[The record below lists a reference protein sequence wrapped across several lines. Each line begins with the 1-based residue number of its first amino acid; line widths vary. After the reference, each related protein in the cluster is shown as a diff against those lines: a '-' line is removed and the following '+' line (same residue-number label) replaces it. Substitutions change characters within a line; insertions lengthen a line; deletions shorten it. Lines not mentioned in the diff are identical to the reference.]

1 MRLITLRS
9 AIIFLLL
16 ILLPVT
22 ARSQELDPGAYW
34 ALPSGLNVVTTVAS
48 FSFGDV
54 SFEPS
59 LPVEEASAR
68 IGQGVFVFTRAL
80 NFAGRSSNVAVQVPI
95 IRGHLEGLLRGVP
108 QEATRIGLADPRIR
122 FAVNL
127 FGAPSMTPQEFA
139 KYRLHTV
146 IGASVTV
153 VPPLGSYDDNRLIN
167 IGTNRWAAKPELG
180 LSRAFGPWVFD
191 TMFGAWLF
199 TDNDSYF
206 GNVTKSQ
213 DPIYSTQFHLTYR
226 FRQNLWLAGDANFYV
241 GGRTAVEGD
250 QNADNFKNSRV
261 GATFSAGISRRSAFR
276 ASLSFGAFTTIG
288 GDFVSAAF
296 GYNYAW

>member
-1 MRLITLRS
+1 MRLITLRF
-9 AIIFLLL
+9 AIILLL
-16 ILLPVT
+16 LTLLPVT

-34 ALPSGLNVVTTVAS
+34 ALPNGLNVVTTVAGV
-48 FSFGDV
+48 SFGDV
-54 SFEPS
+54 SFDPS

-80 NFAGRSSNVAVQVPI
+80 DIAGRSSNIAVQLPI
-95 IRGHLEGLLRGVP
+95 IKGHLEGILRGVP
-108 QEATRIGLADPRIR
+108 QEANRIGLADPRIR

-127 FGAPSMTPQEFA
+127 YGAPSMTPQEFVQ
-139 KYRLHTV
+139 YRLKTV

-153 VPPLGSYDDNRLIN
+153 VPPLGNYDDSRLIN
-167 IGTNRWAAKPELG
+167 IGSNRWAAKPELG
-180 LSRAFGPWVFD
+180 FSQAFGPWVFD
-191 TMFGAWLF
+191 TMLGLWLF
-199 TDNDSYF
+199 TDNDRYY

-226 FRQNLWLAGDANFYV
+226 FRQNIWLAGDANFYV
-241 GGRTAVEGD
+241 GGRTAVDGD
-250 QNADNFKNSRV
+250 QNKDNFKNSRV
-261 GATFSAGISRRSAFR
+261 GATFSAGINRHSAFR

-288 GDFVSAAF
+288 GDFVSAVF

>member
-1 MRLITLRS
+1 MRLIILRP
-9 AIIFLLL
+9 ALVFLLL

-34 ALPSGLNVVTTVAS
+34 ALPKGLNVVTTVAG

-80 NFAGRSSNVAVQVPI
+80 DFAGRSSNIAVQVPI
-95 IRGHLEGLLRGVP
+95 VKGHLEGILLGVR
-108 QEATRIGLADPRIR
+108 QEASRLGLADPRIR
-122 FAVNL
+122 LAVNL
-127 FGAPSMTPQEFA
+127 YGAPSMTPQEFV

-153 VPPLGSYDDNRLIN
+153 VPPLGTYDDNRLIN
-167 IGTNRWAAKPELG
+167 VGANRWAAKPELG

-191 TMFGAWLF
+191 TMFGVWLF
-199 TDNDSYF
+199 TDNDNYY

-226 FRQNLWLAGDANFYV
+226 FRQNLWLAGDANFYA
-241 GGRTAVEGD
+241 GGRTAIDGD
-250 QNADNFKNSRV
+250 QNEDNFKNSRV

-276 ASLSFGAFTTIG
+276 ASLSFGAFTRIG

>member
-1 MRLITLRS
+1 MRFITLRT
-9 AIIFLLL
+9 AL
-16 ILLPVT
+16 ILLLLTPLAVT
-22 ARSQELDPGAYW
+22 AAAQELDPGAYW
-34 ALPSGLNVVTTVAS
+34 ALPKGLNVVTTVGGI
-48 FSFGDV
+48 SFGDV

-68 IGQGVFVFTRAL
+68 IGQGLFVFTRAL
-80 NFAGRSSNVAVQVPI
+80 GVAGRSANIAVQVPI
-95 IRGHLEGLLRGVP
+95 IKGHLEGLLRGVP
-108 QEATRIGLADPRIR
+108 QEASRVGLADPRIR
-122 FAVNL
+122 FAINL
-127 FGAPSMTPQEFA
+127 YGAPSMTPQEFV

-146 IGASVTV
+146 IGASITV
-153 VPPLGSYDDNRLIN
+153 VPPLGTYDDSRLIN

-199 TDNDSYF
+199 TDNDRYY

-241 GGRTAVEGD
+241 GGRTAVGGD
-250 QNADNFKNSRV
+250 QNDDNFKNSRV
-261 GATFSAGISRRSAFR
+261 GATFSAAINRRSAFR